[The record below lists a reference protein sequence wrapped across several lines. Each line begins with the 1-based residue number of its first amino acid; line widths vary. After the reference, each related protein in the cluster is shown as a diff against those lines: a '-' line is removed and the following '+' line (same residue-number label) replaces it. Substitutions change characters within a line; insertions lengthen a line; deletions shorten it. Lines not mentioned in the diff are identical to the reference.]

1 MGKHEKIIDA
11 VVINRN
17 CEGTSMTEQILKDL
31 CKWVLENSNKPL
43 SKEQK
48 ELLKHA
54 IDSSKTIEEL
64 FTTAIISNL
73 IS

>member
-1 MGKHEKIIDA
+1 MATEEKIINA
-11 VVINRN
+11 AIINWN
-17 CEGTSMTEQILKDL
+17 CEGKSVTEQNLKDL

-43 SKEQK
+43 SEEQK

-54 IDSSKTIEEL
+54 IDSSKTIDEL

-73 IS
+73 IG

>member
-1 MGKHEKIIDA
+1 
-11 VVINRN
+11 
-17 CEGTSMTEQILKDL
+17 MTEQNLKDL
-31 CKWVLENSNKPL
+31 CKWALENSNKPL

-54 IDSSKTIEEL
+54 IDNSKTVENL

>member
-1 MGKHEKIIDA
+1 
-11 VVINRN
+11 
-17 CEGTSMTEQILKDL
+17 MTEQNLKDL
-31 CKWVLENSNKPL
+31 CNWALENSNKPL
-43 SKEQK
+43 SEEQK

>member
-1 MGKHEKIIDA
+1 
-11 VVINRN
+11 
-17 CEGTSMTEQILKDL
+17 MTEQNLKDL
-31 CKWVLENSNKPL
+31 CKWALENSNKTL

-48 ELLKHA
+48 ELLKQA